1 MTPKQGSVPFL
12 GGARHDATLRCRR
25 RAVRPRPPAA
35 ATASEPSRSG
45 RRRSAPPSRRE
56 DCALAL
62 LLNQLQNGEVRS
74 VSIERRPLRF
84 GIFCHR
90 LSVSRRVMDGRTART
105 LTEWPPSFG
114 RVSRPHHSYH
124 HRTSASIATVRGQR
138 PSAEGGRPAAA
149 AWPAV
154 PHRSG
159 LTASAA
165 SSAGSCFACRS
176 PSANSHA
183 PRRTSRFPFNPSGA
197 ALAMHASGP
206 CRAFNRSPR
215 AHCLFCRRQLS
226 L

>member
-1 MTPKQGSVPFL
+1 MCSRLLVGDSPAQCAVSVTLCPRSQKRFKREERSDAW
-12 GGARHDATLRCRR
+12 GAARHATLRCRR

-105 LTEWPPSFG
+105 VTEWPPSLAG
-114 RVSRPHHSYH
+114 CQDRIT
-124 HRTSASIATVRGQR
+124 RTTTEPPLQSLQYVD
-138 PSAEGGRPAAA
+138 
-149 AWPAV
+149 
-154 PHRSG
+154 SG
-159 LTASAA
+159 LRQK
-165 SSAGSCFACRS
+165 AGAQLLLPGLPC
-176 PSANSHA
+176 H
-183 PRRTSRFPFNPSGA
+183 TGA
-197 ALAMHASGP
+197 V
-206 CRAFNRSPR
+206 
-215 AHCLFCRRQLS
+215 
-226 L
+226 

>member
-1 MTPKQGSVPFL
+1 MCSRLLVGDSPAQCAVSVTLCPRSQKRFKREERSDAW
-12 GGARHDATLRCRR
+12 GAARRDLAFGCRR

-105 LTEWPPSFG
+105 VTEWPPSLAG
-114 RVSRPHHSYH
+114 CQDRIT
-124 HRTSASIATVRGQR
+124 RTTTEPPLQSLQYVD
-138 PSAEGGRPAAA
+138 
-149 AWPAV
+149 
-154 PHRSG
+154 SG
-159 LTASAA
+159 LRQK
-165 SSAGSCFACRS
+165 AGAQLLLPGLPC
-176 PSANSHA
+176 H
-183 PRRTSRFPFNPSGA
+183 TGA
-197 ALAMHASGP
+197 V
-206 CRAFNRSPR
+206 
-215 AHCLFCRRQLS
+215 
-226 L
+226 